1 MTYVQLGN
9 HTRKHRVK
17 QIREKFWIH
26 KSQKQKQDPCG
37 HINAPKVF
45 RRRLQVRFDSV
56 GPALPVNKSEYTC
69 LRASSLHL
77 YVLWTIQMHCGNF
90 RHTFELTGSWSE
102 FPAVKQGVGMH
113 GSNCWQ
119 MLQNMP
125 VISYKISCER
135 QVGLHVCISPKI
147 FTIFQC
153 YIPGYWVRHHSWQ
166 KRRIK
171 QTKESFFIDKLHK
184 ILAISSHQKRFPDD
198 CN

>member
-1 MTYVQLGN
+1 MRPYQRTKSVSETTTSAVWFCWTCIASQ
-9 HTRKHRVK
+9 
-17 QIREKFWIH
+17 QIRIH
-26 KSQKQKQDPCG
+26 LL
-37 HINAPKVF
+37 A
-45 RRRLQVRFDSV
+45 
-56 GPALPVNKSEYTC
+56 
-69 LRASSLHL
+69 SLHL
-77 YVLWTIQMHCGNF
+77 YVIWTIQMHCGNF

-119 MLQNMP
+119 MLQNMS

-153 YIPGYWVRHHSWQ
+153 YIPGYWVRHSWQ

-171 QTKESFFIDKLHK
+171 QINFMNKLHKIQCYIPGYWVRHSWHKRRIKQINFMNKLHK
-184 ILAISSHQKRFPDD
+184 ILAISTHQKRFPDD